1 MSNRQYFT
9 WSLYFGL
16 QSKGNIRLSF
26 PAHNT
31 TSIAHTDSVVN
42 AKRYV
47 NTSVSALSKCWRTA
61 VRHCIDRLHF
71 HALTYLA
78 GKSVESLQSRQL
90 VCRFFIFGIAV
101 FGCLDLCAPPCLLAT
116 YEDHGK
122 GSHFAQFLCILSSFT
137 INTY

>member
-78 GKSVESLQSRQL
+78 GKSAESLQLRQL
-90 VCRFFIFGIAV
+90 VCRFFISGPASSDHV
-101 FGCLDLCAPPCLLAT
+101 LRLHPPTHPFCHARWQAT
-116 YEDHGK
+116 
-122 GSHFAQFLCILSSFT
+122 LS
-137 INTY
+137 

>member
-78 GKSVESLQSRQL
+78 GKSAESLQ
-90 VCRFFIFGIAV
+90 IAAA
-101 FGCLDLCAPPCLLAT
+101 CLPLFYFRP
-116 YEDHGK
+116 GK
-122 GSHFAQFLCILSSFT
+122 FRPRSSASSAYTPFLSC
-137 INTY
+137 

>member
-42 AKRYV
+42 A
-47 NTSVSALSKCWRTA
+47 NAMSIQA
-61 VRHCIDRLHF
+61 
-71 HALTYLA
+71 
-78 GKSVESLQSRQL
+78 
-90 VCRFFIFGIAV
+90 
-101 FGCLDLCAPPCLLAT
+101 CLLYPNAGAPLYDIVLT
-116 YEDHGK
+116 GYT
-122 GSHFAQFLCILSSFT
+122 SMR
-137 INTY
+137 